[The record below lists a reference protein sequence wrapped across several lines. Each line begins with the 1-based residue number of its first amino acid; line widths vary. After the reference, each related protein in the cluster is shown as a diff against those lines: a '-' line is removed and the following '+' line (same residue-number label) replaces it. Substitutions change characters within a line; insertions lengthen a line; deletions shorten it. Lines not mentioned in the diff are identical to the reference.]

1 MNKDTVSYVL
11 LRAAE
16 AENVGWK
23 CLLETGRNKRELNKD
38 VRWHFEFEETGVVFI
53 PARAA

>member
-1 MNKDTVSYVL
+1 MNQGAVSYVL

-38 VRWHFEFEETGVVFI
+38 VRWHFEGTGVVFI